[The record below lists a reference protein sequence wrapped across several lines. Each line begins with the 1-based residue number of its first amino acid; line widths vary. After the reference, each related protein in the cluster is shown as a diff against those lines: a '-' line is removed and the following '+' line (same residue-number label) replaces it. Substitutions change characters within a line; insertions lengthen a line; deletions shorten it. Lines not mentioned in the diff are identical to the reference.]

1 MSLESL
7 ANRLPNAARDI
18 KQNLATVTGSTVL
31 NPQQLWGTLLASAL
45 AARSDKTIEA
55 VAAEAT
61 PNLSAAAL
69 EAVKTAHALMAMNN
83 IYYHAVHLIHDET
96 LNKMPARLRMTAA
109 GNPGVDKVDFELW
122 ALAVSAI
129 NACDM
134 CLKAHVK
141 GILAAGGSMEQI
153 QEALRVAA
161 IVHSVAATLDGEGH
175 LITGAG

>member
-1 MSLESL
+1 MPLEAL
-7 ANRLPNAARDI
+7 ADRLPNAARDI
-18 KQNLATVTGSTVL
+18 KQNLAAVTASTIL

-45 AARSDKTIEA
+45 AARSNKIIESVATEA
-55 VAAEAT
+55 V
-61 PNLSAAAL
+61 PQLSAAAF
-69 EAVKTAHALMAMNN
+69 EAVRTAHALMAMNN

-109 GNPGVDKVDFELW
+109 GNPGVDKLDFELW
-122 ALAVSAI
+122 ELAVSAI

-141 GILAAGGSMEQI
+141 GILGAGGTWEQI

-161 IVHSVAATLDGEGH
+161 VVHSVAATLDGEEHVIPSQG
-175 LITGAG
+175 